1 MYAPIPIRTE
11 HHRVAV
17 EAFCWSFVWTAELL
31 GRLCPGRNP
40 TRAAASWLNAYEHF
54 DTVVTDVLHPEVPP
68 RPICECLVD
77 EPSPDCHKL
86 SYQLEKRWDAAVK
99 KRTRLYWPNS
109 IFARCYGGRW
119 LGSDRMPALHK
130 ASHDLLLSA
139 VVLVYFAQDP
149 AIFDSWTSER
159 ELEFRHR
166 SGTYRGPI
174 ADGYVEIDGTPWLVE
189 VGGLYGASM
198 LKKKIEHAQRAGL
211 NWNLW

>member
-1 MYAPIPIRTE
+1 MSEYDGMTVEDLLAELGAKHREIADLIGQMVD
-11 HHRVAV
+11 RVALHNQRVTQTLHSATAMYV
-17 EAFCWSFVWTAELL
+17 ETPLATCERFAAEHDLTFSLEGIIYKTPAVAFFKGGKALL
-31 GRLCPGRNP
+31 WRSQHFAYDHRLR
-40 TRAAASWLNAYEHF
+40 
-54 DTVVTDVLHPEVPP
+54 
-68 RPICECLVD
+68 RPC
-77 EPSPDCHKL
+77 
-86 SYQLEKRWDAAVK
+86 
-99 KRTRLYWPNS
+99 
-109 IFARCYGGRW
+109 GRW